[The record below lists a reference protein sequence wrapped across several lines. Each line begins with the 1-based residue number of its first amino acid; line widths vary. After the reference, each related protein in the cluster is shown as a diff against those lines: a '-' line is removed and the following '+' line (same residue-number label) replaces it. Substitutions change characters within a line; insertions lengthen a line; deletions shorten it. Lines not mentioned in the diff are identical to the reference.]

1 MGAKPVARWILLPLI
16 ALPAG
21 AVRSLSQAPAPVLP
35 QAEAQALVRR
45 ALANE
50 IDAANDTSHPMRYTL
65 RKITPRL
72 TTTKEIIET
81 SDGDVARLT
90 EVNGEPLSEAAEQ
103 REIARLKTLAA
114 NRADQD
120 HRKQTEDTDRARAI
134 KILRALPKAFV
145 YTYTGPGTSAA
156 GAVETYSFAPKS
168 DYSPSGMETQI
179 LTAMT
184 GNISVDPVA
193 ARVAHLEGHL
203 RKDVS
208 FGWGIVGRLNKGGW
222 VAIDQ
227 APVVDGQWRT
237 VRLQLAM
244 NGRIV
249 FFTKAYDT
257 LQEQSNYRPV
267 AEGLDYREAIKQ
279 LSASSDKAASSF

>member
-1 MGAKPVARWILLPLI
+1 MGAKPIARWILLPLI

-21 AVRSLSQAPAPVLP
+21 AVRSLGQAGAPVLS
-35 QAEAQALVRR
+35 QGEAQALVQR
-45 ALANE
+45 ALAE
-50 IDAANDTSHPMRYTL
+50 ETDAAKNGSRPMRYTL

-103 REIARLKTLAA
+103 REMSRLNALAA
-114 NRADQD
+114 NQADQD
-120 HRKQTEDTDRARAI
+120 HRKQTEDNDRARAI

-156 GAVETYSFAPKS
+156 APVETYSFAPRPG
-168 DYSPSGMETQI
+168 YSPSGTETQI

-184 GNISVDPVA
+184 GTIAVDPSA
-193 ARVAHLEGHL
+193 GRVTHLEGHL
-203 RKDVS
+203 RKDVN

-222 VAIDQ
+222 MAIDQ
-227 APVVDGQWRT
+227 ARVADGQWRT

-244 NGRIV
+244 TGRIV
-249 FFTKAYDT
+249 FFTKTYDT
-257 LQEQSNYRPV
+257 LQEQSDYRPV
-267 AEGLDYREAIKQ
+267 AEGLDYREAIRQ
-279 LSASSDKAASSF
+279 LSASSF